1 MSLFLRIFVILF
13 AIVVA
18 SLAAGIAIAMG
29 ILGPQWH
36 AFTGDPVER
45 GGFWLLA
52 FFGASYTG
60 AIILLPLGILIA
72 VAETFKIRSLLAHAA
87 AGCVVLVL
95 GFYSSGISRN
105 YEESIDRPPPPVS
118 PATELAAAAGVVF
131 GLAYWSIAG
140 RNAGRWRERRVPAA

>member
-1 MSLFLRIFVILF
+1 MAFLLRAFVIFF
-13 AIVVA
+13 AVMVA

-36 AFTGDPVER
+36 FFSGDPVER

-52 FFGASYTG
+52 FFGASYAG
-60 AIILLPLGILIA
+60 AVILLPLAILIA

-95 GFYSSGISRN
+95 GFYSSGISRP

-131 GLAYWSIAG
+131 GLVYWSIAG
-140 RNAGRWRERRVPAA
+140 RNAGRWRERRQPMA